1 MHLLEWL
8 RSTRNLKLFN
18 YEKETLYRL
27 VSRNYWL
34 FRFCLFNYS
43 DYTCKLM
50 KYIIKNNLPDGIIN
64 PIFGSFTRRNASLY
78 FMGLVSHL
86 TNNGYSINHY
96 LRNEQNKPL
105 RGTIRVEVDG
115 FYYYIE
121 LIAL

>member
-1 MHLLEWL
+1 
-8 RSTRNLKLFN
+8 
-18 YEKETLYRL
+18 
-27 VSRNYWL
+27 
-34 FRFCLFNYS
+34 
-43 DYTCKLM
+43 M

-64 PIFGSFTRRNASLY
+64 PIFGSFTRQNASLY

-96 LRNEQNKPL
+96 LRNEQNNPL

-121 LIAL
+121 LLPQKA